1 MSFVGTIDDLP
12 LSDLLRALA
21 AGNKSGRLR
30 LSERDAYGLV
40 VVSQG
45 KIVYAASN
53 AARETLGS
61 ILVNR
66 GLLAEPTLRK
76 ALALQHQLK
85 ERRPLGAVLLGLGA
99 LSRETLEAVLREQI
113 EAVLRDLLR
122 WPSGYFRFEPQ
133 PPGEG
138 DGVAVDVRDLHLE
151 GGASA
156 EGVLL
161 EATRLLDEERRS
173 AAGTKAAESP
183 LTALKELLAAVGSP
197 SLGAETSRLLLRH
210 ARRVV
215 ARAVLFVPRRDGI
228 HGLAQHGLGIAR
240 ADERVRE
247 IVLGWEDGSILADV
261 ARRREAFRGPLPRTA
276 GNDAL
281 VAALGG
287 PAPAAALVLA
297 LEVEGQATLLLYG
310 DNLPRDL
317 PIEGGEKLEL
327 VMLQTGL
334 ALEKQLLRQ
343 RLDRLATALPPLT

>member
-21 AGNKSGRLR
+21 AGGKSGRLR
-30 LSERDAYGLV
+30 LAERDAYGLV
-40 VVSQG
+40 VLREG

-76 ALALQHQLK
+76 ALRLQHQLK
-85 ERRPLGAVLLGLGA
+85 ERRPLGAILLELGA
-99 LSRETLEAVLREQI
+99 LSCETLEAVLREQI
-113 EAVLRDLLR
+113 EVVLRDLLR

-133 PPGEG
+133 PPAEG

-173 AAGTKAAESP
+173 AAGKPAAESP
-183 LTALKELLAAVGSP
+183 LAALKELLAAAGSP
-197 SLGAETSRLLLRH
+197 SLGAETSRLLLRQ
-210 ARRVV
+210 AQRVV

-228 HGLAQHGLGIAR
+228 HGLAQRGLGFAG

-247 IVLGWEDGSILADV
+247 IVLGWEEGTVLADV
-261 ARRREAFRGPLPRTA
+261 ARRREAFRGALPGTP
-276 GNDAL
+276 GNHAL
-281 VAALGG
+281 VAGLGG
-287 PAPAAALVLA
+287 RAPAAVLVLP

-310 DNLPRDL
+310 DNLPHDL
-317 PIEGGEKLEL
+317 PIEGSDKLEL

-343 RLDRLATALPPLT
+343 RLDRLATGLAPLT